1 MSIFNK
7 LLRAGEKAEALRT
20 AEGSAIDRLAS
31 NKLMTGR
38 QAIGKYATDAGSWA
52 IAGGVLGSF
61 APVNPMGGG
70 DSFGGATSGAMAGA
84 MIGGIAGGRTL
95 LKNMAKG
102 RIVGSEAVDALA
114 SGVKNYKPRTINTF
128 QDLAADRKRSV
139 LEGYKINR
147 MARRGNGD
155 YQAGVDA
162 YNAGKAE
169 MNFMGPRPRAGTGKG
184 NFRSPSSADTDALM
198 QYKRNRAAA
207 EGAAA
212 DKLATSFQTDVHKS
226 LFNGK
231 NLPATISAPN
241 TLNSIGGTNASQANA
256 IINRGGSGIDRI
268 GDKSLR
274 MRNVVNQKR
283 VNAQLNQAYKNL
295 DKNGW
300 KGNQLQLQKGV
311 VAQGMSGNFP
321 RGQTSF
327 QDVTPIKQSGRK
339 GGLRVLKNNSGTKAR
354 GYGSAVGS
362 PFV

>member
-1 MSIFNK
+1 MGIFNK

-169 MNFMGPRPRAGTGKG
+169 RQAYDNFFKSRPAPDLNNRAGTNARKA
-184 NFRSPSSADTDALM
+184 NDIIVDR
-198 QYKRNRAAA
+198 RA
-207 EGAAA
+207 
-212 DKLATSFQTDVHKS
+212 
-226 LFNGK
+226 
-231 NLPATISAPN
+231 
-241 TLNSIGGTNASQANA
+241 
-256 IINRGGSGIDRI
+256 SGIDRI
-268 GDKSLR
+268 GQSDLR
-274 MRNVVNQKR
+274 MRQAVNTKRNNVRQNIKGGSSMPDTKSKIA
-283 VNAQLNQAYKNL
+283 NGNL
-295 DKNGW
+295 STATFGGATGMTGSYMRGTTTFDGVSPIKGKNG
-300 KGNQLQLQKGV
+300 KSTLRASK
-311 VAQGMSGNFP
+311 S
-321 RGQTSF
+321 QT
-327 QDVTPIKQSGRK
+327 
-339 GGLRVLKNNSGTKAR
+339 GTGIR
-354 GYGSAVGS
+354 
-362 PFV
+362 

>member
-1 MSIFNK
+1 MGIFNK
-7 LLRAGEKAEALRT
+7 LLRAGEKAEAIRT

-128 QDLAADRKRSV
+128 KDLAADRKRSV

-169 MNFMGPRPRAGTGKG
+169 RQAYDNFFKSRPAPDLNNRAERQAYNSFVGPRP
-184 NFRSPSSADTDALM
+184 SPD
-198 QYKRNRAAA
+198 
-207 EGAAA
+207 
-212 DKLATSFQTDVHKS
+212 
-226 LFNGK
+226 FNSK
-231 NLPATISAPN
+231 
-241 TLNSIGGTNASQANA
+241 GGTNAQKAND
-256 IINRGGSGIDRI
+256 IIVDRRGSGIDRT
-268 GDKSLR
+268 GQSDLR
-274 MRNVVNQKR
+274 MRQAVNTKRNNVRQNIKGGSSMPDTKSKIA
-283 VNAQLNQAYKNL
+283 NGNL
-295 DKNGW
+295 STATFGGATGMTGSYMRGTTTFDGVSRIKGKNG
-300 KGNQLQLQKGV
+300 KSTLRASK
-311 VAQGMSGNFP
+311 S
-321 RGQTSF
+321 QT
-327 QDVTPIKQSGRK
+327 
-339 GGLRVLKNNSGTKAR
+339 GTGIR
-354 GYGSAVGS
+354 
-362 PFV
+362 